1 MEYKSPHDY
10 LSIDDFYKVYGY
22 ACFYKADAESVDRIP
37 IEEVT
42 ITLVSQRYPRKL
54 TEHLQNIR
62 KYSIEQEDEGIYYIK
77 GDMIPIQ
84 LVIIG
89 ELSSEKNLWLSC
101 LNDQWK
107 SPDTIRKL
115 LKAYQARQKN
125 PLYRSVMDVIVRA
138 NRSCFE
144 EVNGMSEALEELME
158 DVLRDKL
165 DARDE
170 KVRLETTSR
179 MNTLILKLS
188 QSGRLDEL
196 VKAASDKEYEQELFR
211 EFGL

>member
-1 MEYKSPHDY
+1 MKG
-10 LSIDDFYKVYGY
+10 F
-22 ACFYKADAESVDRIP
+22 
-37 IEEVT
+37 T
-42 ITLVSQRYPRKL
+42 I
-54 TEHLQNIR
+54 
-62 KYSIEQEDEGIYYIK
+62 
-77 GDMIPIQ
+77 
-84 LVIIG
+84 
-89 ELSSEKNLWLSC
+89 
-101 LNDQWK
+101 
-107 SPDTIRKL
+107 
-115 LKAYQARQKN
+115 

-170 KVRLETTSR
+170 KVRFETTSR

>member
-1 MEYKSPHDY
+1 
-10 LSIDDFYKVYGY
+10 
-22 ACFYKADAESVDRIP
+22 
-37 IEEVT
+37 
-42 ITLVSQRYPRKL
+42 
-54 TEHLQNIR
+54 
-62 KYSIEQEDEGIYYIK
+62 
-77 GDMIPIQ
+77 
-84 LVIIG
+84 
-89 ELSSEKNLWLSC
+89 
-101 LNDQWK
+101 
-107 SPDTIRKL
+107 
-115 LKAYQARQKN
+115 
-125 PLYRSVMDVIVRA
+125 
-138 NRSCFE
+138 
-144 EVNGMSEALEELME
+144 MSEALEELME